1 MEYYNNMTRPHLNA
15 RFLTILERHK
25 GLSQA
30 ISVPEMAE
38 QLGLGRGKGGQRVA
52 QLVKRELVEKGF
64 PIGSSCGAVSGYY
77 LVTSDEEF
85 QATMGQFKS
94 RWHSLG
100 MAMQAMKR
108 HYEKRRDLQLAMF

>member
-1 MEYYNNMTRPHLNA
+1 MQRVGYAWPVDA
-15 RFLTILERHK
+15 
-25 GLSQA
+25 
-30 ISVPEMAE
+30 V
-38 QLGLGRGKGGQRVA
+38 LGSHRKGGQRLA

-100 MAMQAMKR
+100 MAMQSMKK
-108 HYEKRRDLQLAMF
+108 HYAKRRDVQMAMF